1 MILRQQVF
9 VGALCA
15 ALAWGAGRAGAAEGD
30 LGPGEASDQLAAL
43 EHGVQSAEDQLT
55 LVEHTYVDRINS
67 GTAESLEQRFN
78 KGELYFLLQDYV
90 AASVL
95 LFDVVLTPQF
105 QSSQHY
111 LDGLYYLGESLF
123 RQKDYLG
130 AKRFLRQVIEAGPN
144 RLHFDD
150 ALSRYLDLASKTGDY
165 RDLDRFLQVARS
177 GGQLS
182 AGVQYLLGKAT
193 YERRDLP
200 VQERLGRAI
209 EIFSQIPPGPHYLQ
223 ARYFIGA
230 CHVELRDLPS
240 ALNDFESIVRA
251 QEQPDPTDE
260 SVRALAWLAIGRV
273 DYELGKYAEALD
285 AYQEIPESAADFYD
299 ALYEVAW
306 TYVKKGDFDN
316 AGKAV
321 DLILLGAPE
330 GRLTP
335 DANLL
340 KGHLLLKLKKY
351 AEAEETYNAV
361 INKYAPVRD
370 EIDALL
376 RVHADPAAYFEEL
389 LTTKGK
395 AFDVATLLPP
405 VAQQWATSQKDVAE
419 AQDVVTDLEESQAGI
434 AEGHRIVEKINQR
447 IVSAGTMDA
456 FPALQEGFARAS
468 AVDAAL
474 LGFDRQLVGL
484 EQGLLGRYLSAE
496 DRQALAA
503 IQSQRAG
510 LQAKFDALPKTAAEI
525 DARRSE
531 MVGRLQALRRDLF
544 KLSLVIQSERAQLV
558 AIRQMQVQ
566 TASSHAAKP
575 ADEARFSEEVQSELS
590 GLDVLDGQASDLRR
604 DLKDDEALAGAEGSG
619 EDTRLRQ
626 AYAAAVQR
634 ETNLLARARE
644 ASAGQAG
651 EVDQRVGALRTRID
665 DLRKRDGIALDA
677 FRRAAISQADV
688 IRQKIAIESQN
699 LDQYSQEVAATQGSA
714 SGLVGRIAFVSFRQ
728 VRQSFYDLVLK
739 ADVGIIDLAW
749 TRKRDETDKIQK
761 LATDEDRELR
771 VLDDD
776 FKEVLGDVK

>member
-1 MILRQQVF
+1 V
-9 VGALCA
+9 AL
-15 ALAWGAGRAGAAEGD
+15 GGIAGRGRADEGD
-30 LGPGEASDQLAAL
+30 LSPSAASEQLEAV

-55 LVEHTYVDRINS
+55 LVQHSYVDRINS
-67 GTAESLEQRFN
+67 GEAESLEQRFG

-111 LDGLYYLGESLF
+111 VDGLYYLGESLF

-144 RLHFDD
+144 RLHFED
-150 ALSRYLDLASKTGDY
+150 ALGRYLDLAAKTDDY

-177 GGQLS
+177 GGQQLS
-182 AGVQYLLGKAT
+182 PGVQYLLGKAT
-193 YERRDLP
+193 YDRRDLP
-200 VQERLGRAI
+200 TPDRLNRTI
-209 EIFSQIPPGPHYLQ
+209 EAFSQIPPGPHYLQ
-223 ARYFIGA
+223 ALYFIGA
-230 CHVELRDLPS
+230 CHVELGDLPR
-240 ALNDFESIVRA
+240 AVDDFQRVVHT
-251 QEQPDPTDE
+251 QTQLDPVDE

-273 DYELGKYAEALD
+273 DYELGKYSEALD
-285 AYQEIPESAADFYD
+285 AYQEVPESSADFYD

-306 TYVKKGDFDN
+306 TYVKKGDFEN

-330 GRLTP
+330 GKLTP
-335 DANLL
+335 DTNLL

-376 RVHADPAAYFEEL
+376 RVHTDPAAYFEQL
-389 LTTKGK
+389 LAAKGK

-419 AQDVVTDLEESQAGI
+419 AQDVVTDLQDSQAGI
-434 AEGHRIVEKINQR
+434 TEGHRIVDRINQR
-447 IVSAGTMDA
+447 IASAGTLDA
-456 FPALQEGFARAS
+456 FPALQAGFARAS

-474 LGFDRQLVGL
+474 LGFDRQLVGV
-484 EQGLLGRYLSAE
+484 ERGLLGRYLSAE
-496 DRQALAA
+496 DRQALEAA
-503 IQSQRAG
+503 QSRRAG
-510 LQAKFDALPKTAAEI
+510 LQARFDVLPKTAAEI

-531 MVGRLQALRRDLF
+531 MVGRLQTLGRDVF

-558 AIRQMQVQ
+558 AIRQMQLQ
-566 TASSHAAKP
+566 TVAKRVVKP
-575 ADEARFSEEVQSELS
+575 ADEAKFSDEIQQELA
-590 GLDVLDGQASDLRR
+590 GLDALDVHVSALRR
-604 DLKDDEALAGAEGSG
+604 DLKDDEELAGAAGSG
-619 EDTRLRQ
+619 GDAQLRQ
-626 AYAAAVQR
+626 DYAASMQR
-634 ETNLLARARE
+634 EADLLARARD
-644 ASAGQAG
+644 ASGGQAG
-651 EVDQRVGALRTRID
+651 EVEQRVKALRTRIEG
-665 DLRKRDGIALDA
+665 LRRADATALEA
-677 FRRAAISQADV
+677 FRRAAVAQADV
-688 IRQKIAIESQN
+688 IRQKIAIEAQN
-699 LDQYSQEVAATQGSA
+699 LDGYSQEVASTQGSA

>member
-1 MILRQQVF
+1 
-9 VGALCA
+9 
-15 ALAWGAGRAGAAEGD
+15 LAFAGIAGRASAADED
-30 LGPGEASDQLAAL
+30 LSPGEAADRLGAL

-55 LVEHTYVDRINS
+55 LVEHSYVDRIKS

-95 LFDVVLTPQF
+95 LFDVVLTPEF

-130 AKRFLRQVIEAGPN
+130 AKRFLRQVIEAGPH

-150 ALSRYLDLASKTGDY
+150 ALSRYLDLAAKTGDY

-182 AGVQYLLGKAT
+182 AGVEYLLGKAT

-200 VQERLGRAI
+200 PPDRLGRAI

-230 CHVELRDLPS
+230 CHIELGELPKAS
-240 ALNDFESIVRA
+240 EDFQAIVRT

-260 SVRALAWLAIGRV
+260 SVRQLAWLAMGRV
-273 DYELGKYAEALD
+273 DYELGKYSEALD
-285 AYQEIPESAADFYD
+285 AYQEIPESAPDFYD

-351 AEAEETYNAV
+351 TEAEETYNGV

-376 RVHADPAAYFEEL
+376 RVHADPAAYFEQL
-389 LTTKGK
+389 LTAKGK

-419 AQDVVTDLEESQAGI
+419 AQDVVTDLQDSQAGI
-434 AEGHRIVEKINQR
+434 VEGHRIVDRINQR
-447 IVSAGTMDA
+447 IASAGTMDA

-474 LGFDRQLVGL
+474 LGFDRQLVGV
-484 EQGLLGRYLSAE
+484 EQGLLGRYLTSE

-503 IQSQRAG
+503 IQNQRATI
-510 LQAKFDALPKTAAEI
+510 QAKFDALPKTSAEI

-531 MVGRLQALRRDLF
+531 MVGRLQTLRRDLF

-558 AIRQMQVQ
+558 AIRQMQLQ
-566 TASSHAAKP
+566 TASHRSAKP
-575 ADEARFSEEVQSELS
+575 ADEAKFSEGIQEELS
-590 GLDVLDGQASDLRR
+590 GLDVLDGRVSDLRR
-604 DLKDDEALAGAEGSG
+604 DLKDDEALAGAAGAG

-626 AYAAAVQR
+626 DYAAVVQR
-634 ETNLLARARE
+634 EADLLARARD

-651 EVDQRVGALRTRID
+651 EVEQRVRGLRTRID
-665 DLRKRDGIALDA
+665 DLRQRDATALDA

-699 LDQYSQEVAATQGSA
+699 LEQYGQEVATTQGSA

-749 TRKRDETDKIQK
+749 TRKRDETDKIQR